1 MASSH
6 KETTANSSENNN
18 NNMNKGGTGG
28 NNKKNKGN
36 EEKNIP
42 CQYCKKSFVSPA
54 KLRLHV
60 AKCHAV
66 EKSNAIEAARA
77 AAAQQHQQQ
86 QADEQQLA
94 TATARVFLDEY
105 QLNATL
111 TSAPTKDQLFSIV
124 SHTQLS
130 KDQLLSAQM
139 NKDKV
144 YTSGG
149 DNGGNNA
156 GIVQSL
162 LNSGSSHHQQV
173 VPELELNYVNSS
185 PEDINMDTIHKVG
198 GQGSG
203 GMNNHHINSSL
214 NIPTIHIPEF
224 EPKLGPNEI
233 STEALQA
240 LLFN

>member
-1 MASSH
+1 
-6 KETTANSSENNN
+6 
-18 NNMNKGGTGG
+18 MNKVGGGGGG
-28 NNKKNKGN
+28 NSKKNKGN

-77 AAAQQHQQQ
+77 AAAQQQQ
-86 QADEQQLA
+86 QAEEQQLA
-94 TATARVFLDEY
+94 AATARVFLDEY

-111 TSAPTKDQLFSIV
+111 SAVPSNTGGHIATKDQLLSIV

-130 KDQLLSAQM
+130 KDQLISAQM

-162 LNSGSSHHQQV
+162 LNSGSHHQQV

-185 PEDINMDTIHKVG
+185 PEDINMETIHKVGG

-203 GMNNHHINSSL
+203 GMDHHHVNSSL